1 MGPTSIQGRLVTH
14 LARATAVA
22 AACAAPAAADIVSY
36 DLNAVVPANIDGLY
50 VNVET
55 AQTGSAATA
64 VAGWDIN
71 PYAATGLSWFNATGT
86 GMLRYPGTTTGS
98 AASLAVGTEV
108 GAGGSYGSG
117 ASTFGAAAGN
127 WQLNAVN
134 YFGFRFTA
142 ADGLTHYGWGS
153 MLVGATASD
162 RTLLKVAY
170 ESVANTPIVTGSE
183 GGPPPPYDPC
193 SASNPALAT
202 GSNSVWVNQSTAA
215 DLDLSA
221 ACGLV
226 VHKANVVRFTAGSA
240 GSYTFSTC
248 AGTQDTRMA
257 LMSACSGGVTYAC
270 NDNCPSG
277 VGSTLA
283 RTLAAGEQVFIAVGS
298 ASAGASLSSP
308 LSISVVAPPP
318 PPLAD
323 VTDPATGIR
332 YLAVSAT
339 TWTLAE
345 ADAQARGGH
354 LVSIGSAEENAFV
367 LAQFGNLGGVDRR
380 LWIGFSDT
388 ASEGS
393 FAWSDGSPVTYTNWN
408 PGEPNNS
415 GGTED
420 WAEMLGSNGRWNDI
434 ADGGSGFPH
443 VAVVELGP
451 TAPPCPEDL
460 SGDGAVDGVDLGVLL
475 GSWGL
480 PGAADLNA
488 DGFVDGI
495 DLGLLLGNWGLC
507 G

>member
-1 MGPTSIQGRLVTH
+1 MRPTTIQGRLGPH
-14 LARATAVA
+14 LARAAAVA
-22 AACAAPAAADIVSY
+22 AACSAPAAADVISY
-36 DLNAVVPANIDGLY
+36 DINAVVPANIDGLY

-86 GMLRYPGTTTGS
+86 GMMRSPGVTTGS
-98 AASLAVGTEV
+98 AGSLTVGTEV

-142 ADGLTHYGWGS
+142 SDGLTHYGWGS
-153 MLVGATASD
+153 MLMGAAVTD

-170 ESVANTPIVTGSE
+170 ESIPNTSIATGSE

-193 SASNPALAT
+193 AATNPSLVA
-202 GSNSVWVNQSTAA
+202 GSNSVFVNQSTAA
-215 DLDLSA
+215 DLELSS

-226 VHKANVVRFTAGSA
+226 VHKANVLRFTATDP

-248 AGTQDTRMA
+248 AGAQDTRMA
-257 LMSACSGGVTYAC
+257 LMSACSGGVAYGC
-270 NDNCPSG
+270 NDNCPGG
-277 VGSTLA
+277 VGSTLS
-283 RTLAAGEQVFIAVGS
+283 RTLAAGEQVFVAVGS
-298 ASAGASLSSP
+298 ASAGASLTSP
-308 LSISVVAPPP
+308 LAVSVVAPPP

-332 YLAVSAT
+332 YLAVNAT
-339 TWTLAE
+339 SWSLAE

-354 LVSIGSAEENAFV
+354 LVSINSAEENAFV
-367 LAQFGNLGGVDRR
+367 LAQFGNLGGTDRR

-388 ASEGS
+388 AVEGS

-408 PGEPNNS
+408 AGEPNNS

-420 WAEMLGSNGRWNDI
+420 WAEMLGSSGRWNDI
-434 ADGGSGFPH
+434 GDNGSGFPH
-443 VAVVELGP
+443 LAIVELGP

-460 SGDGAVDGVDLGVLL
+460 SGDGAVDGIDLGVLL
-475 GSWGL
+475 GAWGQ
-480 PGAADLNA
+480 PGAADLNG
-488 DGFVDGI
+488 DGFVDGQ
-495 DLGLLLGNWGLC
+495 DLGILLGNWGLC
-507 G
+507 E